1 MKCLICKRTFSVKKN
16 FSSLFLHERYLICDK
31 CYKSYPIKI
40 GYTVFP
46 LTNHQLFIYSLYPK
60 PYFINPLAYSYEYSK
75 IFSYVYQKSN
85 MADIYMAFDTLR
97 ISKQKFDIF
106 DELSS
111 FYDKDI
117 YIICNYL
124 AD

>member
-1 MKCLICKRTFSVKKN
+1 M
-16 FSSLFLHERYLICDK
+16 
-31 CYKSYPIKI
+31 
-40 GYTVFP
+40 
-46 LTNHQLFIYSLYPK
+46 TNHQLFIYSLYPK

-85 MADIYMAFDTLR
+85 MADIYMAFDTLK

>member
-1 MKCLICKRTFSVKKN
+1 
-16 FSSLFLHERYLICDK
+16 
-31 CYKSYPIKI
+31 
-40 GYTVFP
+40 
-46 LTNHQLFIYSLYPK
+46 
-60 PYFINPLAYSYEYSK
+60 
-75 IFSYVYQKSN
+75 
-85 MADIYMAFDTLR
+85 MADIYMAFDTLK